1 MKNHDDEKLCDLL
14 IGEAV
19 IALLREKVGI
29 SRRALL
35 SKLELMLKAEEDE
48 KRARATL
55 LAIQDVKTEIAES
68 ESPKVGDREHMAN
81 FDIGKF
87 GNDDSTRH

>member
-1 MKNHDDEKLCDLL
+1 MKNHGEEKLCDLL

-19 IALLREKVGI
+19 LALLHEKVGI

-35 SKLELMLKAEEDE
+35 SKLQFMLEAEEDE
-48 KRARATL
+48 ERVHAIK
-55 LAIQDVKTEIAES
+55 LAIQDVKGEIAES
-68 ESPKVGDREHMAN
+68 ESLKAGDRDQMAN
-81 FDIGKF
+81 FEIGKF

>member
-19 IALLREKVGI
+19 IALLLEKVGI

-48 KRARATL
+48 ERARATL

>member
-68 ESPKVGDREHMAN
+68 ESLKVGDREHMAN
-81 FDIGKF
+81 FDIDKF